1 MTQLTCTDRA
11 ARHELT
17 LDQLALLADD
27 QTDEHAVKLAG
38 EAAERGPGTV
48 EHAATP
54 LRQDRDTKKRGQD
67 LINAPAEHGMPVTDL
82 QLGRHES
89 RRGSMLCRQ

>member
-1 MTQLTCTDRA
+1 MTCTDRA
-11 ARHELT
+11 GRHELT
-17 LDQLALLADD
+17 LDLSALLADD
-27 QTDEHAVKLAG
+27 QTDEHAVELPG
-38 EAAERGPGTV
+38 PAAERGAGTF
-48 EHAATP
+48 ENAAAP

-67 LINAPAEHGMPVTDL
+67 LVNAPAEHGMPVTDL

>member
-11 ARHELT
+11 GRHDLT
-17 LDQLALLADD
+17 LDLSAFLADD